1 MVDHGMSIMAKRHSH
16 NLSSCRPHHT
26 PKCPQM
32 MSINSNSSLFLN
44 RYLYTMAVYT
54 DLLST
59 HMNLAITLMSRK
71 TART

>member
-32 MSINSNSSLFLN
+32 MSINSNSSLSPI
-44 RYLYTMAVYT
+44 RHLYTMAVYT

>member
-1 MVDHGMSIMAKRHSH
+1 M
-16 NLSSCRPHHT
+16 L
-26 PKCPQM
+26 
-32 MSINSNSSLFLN
+32 SINSNSSLSPI
-44 RYLYTMAVYT
+44 RHLYTMAVYT